1 MEIRKAT
8 FWLFLLLFFIECS
21 QLKSTEHPE
30 TSKSQAAPKTFAAR
44 QELLQKSQRILFLGD
59 SITASGQYVIDF
71 ETWRVLRRD
80 AEPRA
85 ILNMGLSSETT
96 SGLSEDGHAGGKF
109 PRPDL
114 FERLERVLQVAKP
127 DLVFACYGMNDG
139 IYLPLDEAR
148 FAKYRDRITRLKAA
162 VEQRGA
168 KFIAIT
174 PPFYDA
180 LKHSDKQFYDGVL
193 TKYAEWLNERAK
205 QDGWHVIDLHTAM
218 ANEVVVRRKTQPS
231 FTFANDG
238 VHPNKEGHWLIAQQI
253 IAWFGDPQAAA
264 AENAT
269 QMARQSK
276 APEKLPALVAQRSQL
291 LRDAYVA
298 KAGHKRPG
306 VAKGLP
312 LKEAEAKAADLTKQI
327 QALLAAEK

>member
-1 MEIRKAT
+1 MRFCCKFFSFLVLGILSNSFFAEAADPMLTAT
-8 FWLFLLLFFIECS
+8 L
-21 QLKSTEHPE
+21 TE
-30 TSKSQAAPKTFAAR
+30 R
-44 QELLQKSQRILFLGD
+44 QELLRKSQRILFLGD

-71 ETWRVLRRD
+71 ETWRVLRKD
-80 AEPRA
+80 AEPRP

-114 FERLERVLQVAKP
+114 FERLDRVLELAKP

-148 FAKYRDRITRLKAA
+148 FAKYRDGLTQLKAA
-162 VEQRGA
+162 VEKRGA

-174 PPFYDA
+174 PPFYDS
-180 LKHSDKQFYDGVL
+180 LKHPDKKYYDDVL
-193 TKYAEWLNERAK
+193 AKYAEWLNERAQ
-205 QDGWHVIDLHTAM
+205 QDGWNVIDLHTAM
-218 ANEVVVRRKTQPS
+218 ANEVAARRKTQPS
-231 FTFANDG
+231 FTFASDG

-253 IAWFGDPQAAA
+253 IAWFGDAKAATADNAAQMVMQA
-264 AENAT
+264 
-269 QMARQSK
+269 K
-276 APEKLPALVAQRSQL
+276 APEKLQALVAQRSQH

-312 LKEAEAKAADLTKQI
+312 LEEAEGKAADLTKQI
-327 QALLAAEK
+327 QALLAADK